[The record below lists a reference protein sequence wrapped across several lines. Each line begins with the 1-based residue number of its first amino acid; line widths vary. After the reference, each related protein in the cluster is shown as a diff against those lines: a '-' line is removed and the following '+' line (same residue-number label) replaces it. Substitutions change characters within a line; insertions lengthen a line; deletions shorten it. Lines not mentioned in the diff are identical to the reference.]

1 MFTQDQIMVIA
12 SLALDL
18 IAAVV
23 AFIIFL
29 IKNKK
34 AKIEK
39 ENVNEALSH
48 LEAAS
53 KKNSIDIEALVC
65 LSSFTHCP
73 KCGNK
78 LYFRELDFNLEEKEN
93 EIQKK

>member
-1 MFTQDQIMVIA
+1 MFNQEQIMVIA

-34 AKIEK
+34 SKIEK
-39 ENVNEALSH
+39 EAVNDTLSK
-48 LEAAS
+48 LKAAS
-53 KKNSIDIEALVC
+53 DKNSIDIEALVC

-93 EIQKK
+93 EIQTK